1 MTNEAHLSV
10 LLLTV
15 VSHSGWEKYNRF
27 PGKDEMLKYFTWYQL
42 NI

>member
-1 MTNEAHLSV
+1 MKHTCL

-27 PGKDEMLKYFTWYQL
+27 PGKDEMLIYFT
-42 NI
+42 